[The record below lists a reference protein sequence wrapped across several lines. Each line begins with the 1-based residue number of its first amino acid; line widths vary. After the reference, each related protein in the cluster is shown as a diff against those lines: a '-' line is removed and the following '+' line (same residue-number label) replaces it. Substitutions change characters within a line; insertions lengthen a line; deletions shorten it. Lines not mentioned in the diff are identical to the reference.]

1 MGKPKKHYDP
11 DRAAARRKQV
21 LDAAEACFL
30 RHGFHGTSMA
40 AISQAAGMSVGHIY
54 NYFQSKEVVIAAMCE
69 RQMARLLARFQDMA
83 ASRERFVGELK
94 AILRERIAEEAD
106 AGCGALTR
114 DIQAELGRN
123 DVLTRAI
130 QDFDRRIREKLREVC
145 RLHAPELP
153 ERTIAARVEI
163 LLVLLNSYGL
173 RGIVSPDIDRDAYT
187 EEIDGLIET
196 LFPDRIKQR

>member
-21 LDAAEACFL
+21 LDTAEACFL

-54 NYFQSKEVVIAAMCE
+54 NYFNSKEAVISAMCE
-69 RQMARLLARFQDMA
+69 REMTRLLARFQAMA

-114 DIQAELGRN
+114 DLQAEIGRN

-130 QDFDRRIREKLREVC
+130 QDFDRRIRAELHAVC
-145 RLHAPELP
+145 RLHAPDLP
-153 ERTIAARVEI
+153 ERTIAARIEV

-187 EEIDGLIET
+187 EEMDGLIER
-196 LFPDRIKQR
+196 LFSD

>member
-30 RHGFHGTSMA
+30 RHCFHGTSMA
-40 AISQAAGMSVGHIY
+40 AISRAAGMSVGHIY
-54 NYFQSKEVVIAAMCE
+54 NYFSSKEAVIAAMCE
-69 RQMARLLARFQDMA
+69 REMARLLSRFQDMA
-83 ASRERFVGELK
+83 ASRERFVEELK
-94 AILRERIAEEAD
+94 AILRERIAGEAD

-114 DIQAELGRN
+114 DLQAELGRN

-130 QDFDRRIREKLREVC
+130 QDFDRRIREELREVC

-153 ERTIAARVEI
+153 ERTIAARVEV

-173 RGIVSPDIDRDAYT
+173 RGVVSPDIDREAYT
-187 EEIDGLIET
+187 GEMDGLIET
-196 LFPDRIKQR
+196 LFSDRAKQP

>member
-1 MGKPKKHYDP
+1 MDKPKKHYDP

-21 LDAAEACFL
+21 LDAAETCFL

-54 NYFQSKEVVIAAMCE
+54 NYFKSKETVIAAMCE
-69 RQMARLLARFQDMA
+69 REMTRLLSRFQAMA

-130 QDFDRRIREKLREVC
+130 QDFDRRIREELREVC

-173 RGIVSPDIDRDAYT
+173 RGIVSPDIDREAYT
-187 EEIDGLIET
+187 EEMDGLIET
-196 LFPDRIKQR
+196 LFSDRAKQP

>member
-11 DRAAARRKQV
+11 DRAAARRKRV

-54 NYFQSKEVVIAAMCE
+54 NYFNSKEALIAAMCE
-69 RQMARLLARFQDMA
+69 REMTRLLARFQDMA

-123 DVLTRAI
+123 EVLTRAI

-173 RGIVSPDIDRDAYT
+173 RGIVSPDIDREAYT
-187 EEIDGLIET
+187 EEIDSLIET
-196 LFPDRIKQR
+196 LFSN